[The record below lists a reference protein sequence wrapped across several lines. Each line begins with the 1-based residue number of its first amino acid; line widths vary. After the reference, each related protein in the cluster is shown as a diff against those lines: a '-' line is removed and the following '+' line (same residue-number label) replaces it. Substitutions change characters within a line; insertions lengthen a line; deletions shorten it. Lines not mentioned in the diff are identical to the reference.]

1 MGGAAGRPPLTGLLP
16 LTLLLLLPALP
27 METAH
32 ETRLRRRPVI
42 FNFGDSNSDTGGLA
56 AGLGLLLAQ
65 QEGRAFFH
73 RPSGR
78 LCDGRLVIDFLCE
91 SLHSSY
97 LSPYMESLGSDF
109 RNGANFA
116 VIGSCTRPPNV
127 PFSLAVQVQ
136 QFLRF
141 KLRSLELVAQGAK
154 GLTDAEGFQNALYA
168 IDIGQNDLAAAFS
181 ANLTYAKVIR
191 KIPSVIHEIKKAIK
205 NLYDNGGKN
214 FWVHNTGPLGCLP
227 QKLALPRKN
236 DSRLDPYGCLIPFNN
251 AAKEFNAQLSA
262 LCDELNSKLKNATI
276 VYTDI
281 YSIKYDLIANFTKY
295 GFETALMACCGYGGP
310 PYNFN
315 QTMECGSF
323 GSQVCPLGSKYIS
336 WDGVHYTE
344 AANAIVASKILTTKY
359 SKPNLA
365 FDYFCTA

>member
-1 MGGAAGRPPLTGLLP
+1 MSCAAGRPPLTGLLP
-16 LTLLLLLPALP
+16 LTLLLLLPAALP

-32 ETRLRRRPVI
+32 ESRLRRRPVI
-42 FNFGDSNSDTGGLA
+42 FNFGDSNSDTGGLT
-56 AGLGLLLAQ
+56 AGLGLLLPQ

-91 SLHSSY
+91 SLNSSY

-191 KIPSVIHEIKKAIK
+191 KIPSFIHEIKKAIK
-205 NLYDNGGKN
+205 AS
-214 FWVHNTGPLGCLP
+214 LGY
-227 QKLALPRKN
+227 RKSLKHYKF
-236 DSRLDPYGCLIPFNN
+236 DSLCLDPYGCLIPFNN

-323 GSQVCPLGSKYIS
+323 GSLVCPLGSKYIS

-344 AANAIVASKILTTKY
+344 AANAKVASKILTTKY